1 MGIQIKKHISIT
13 ITIDGGDVQTL
24 SHVCGLA
31 SRALDRNGYCVADHS
46 PKNDHGVAG
55 FSAGETGLMAAL
67 MSGVGS
73 EPFVN
78 DRPALSEAQRGDAPY
93 RKAGRGEN
101 AGVVRPQRY

>member
-1 MGIQIKKHISIT
+1 MGIQINKQIS

-55 FSAGETGLMAAL
+55 FSAGETGLMAELIKKIHAATE
-67 MSGVGS
+67 G
-73 EPFVN
+73 
-78 DRPALSEAQRGDAPY
+78 Q
-93 RKAGRGEN
+93 
-101 AGVVRPQRY
+101 